1 MSSGDATLREEVL
14 RGLVHPLDR
23 FAPQAR
29 PAGAGLDPGSLGE
42 VAEPAGVVLLE
53 PIDCLGRRFQGGH
66 AVLFGEPRALAQRPL
81 AHVGNQPLTHREV
94 DVDVYA
100 ARAQGLAR
108 SRARLSRAPS
118 ANTTSVVCQISL
130 KLVRGVSRSRWCA
143 TRNGLKRTIRAGSR
157 RDCPGASDMSTL
169 RCAL

>member
-53 PIDCLGRRFQGGH
+53 PIDCLGRRFQGGD
-66 AVLFGEPRALAQRPL
+66 AALGA
-81 AHVGNQPLTHREV
+81 
-94 DVDVYA
+94 YA

-108 SRARLSRAPS
+108 SLATLSRAPS

-130 KLVRGVSRSRWCA
+130 KLVRGVSRSRWCS